1 MTSVPSDLRRSER
14 TLALAL
20 DVDRRYGGSAPIAIS
35 EIGSGLFF
43 LSDFVR
49 NVNVPCE
56 IDFLSIGGDAS
67 ARRFVTDL
75 SRPIDGRDVLIVCD
89 RIEDIQRMNFLLG
102 ALRERAPRS
111 LALVSYEPLAD
122 EDRAALGSIAI
133 LGESAS

>member
-14 TLALAL
+14 TLALAR
-20 DVDRRYGGSAPIAIS
+20 DVGRRYAGNAPIAIS

-49 NVNVPCE
+49 NVDVPCE

-67 ARRFVTDL
+67 AHRFVTDL
-75 SRPIDGRDVLIVCD
+75 SRPIDGRDVLVVCD
-89 RIEDIQRMNFLLG
+89 RIDDPQRMSFLLG

-111 LALVSYEPLAD
+111 LALVSYEPPAD
-122 EDRAALGSIAI
+122 SDRAALGEIAI
-133 LGESAS
+133 LGDSAS